1 MQWSP
6 FLFFSLPQLG
16 WILISF
22 TIWLDIFLIVLDDLI
37 SECLEI
43 PLNVILTQHG
53 KQGGE
58 GAGGERTCLLLSLAC
73 LVEGNP
79 QPHLQWYF
87 ADAKVGAS
95 SKLFWE

>member
-1 MQWSP
+1 MESR
-6 FLFFSLPQLG
+6 
-16 WILISF
+16 
-22 TIWLDIFLIVLDDLI
+22 V
-37 SECLEI
+37 
-43 PLNVILTQHG
+43 
-53 KQGGE
+53 
-58 GAGGERTCLLLSLAC
+58 EREQVASAPASSLSLAC

>member
-1 MQWSP
+1 MQGSP
-6 FLFFSLPQLG
+6 FLFSSLPQLG

-22 TIWLDIFLIVLDDLI
+22 TIWLDTFLIVLDDLI

-58 GAGGERTCLLLSLAC
+58 GADGSSLSLAC

-79 QPHLQWYF
+79 QPQLQW
-87 ADAKVGAS
+87 
-95 SKLFWE
+95 

>member
-1 MQWSP
+1 MQGSP
-6 FLFFSLPQLG
+6 FLFSSLPQLG

-22 TIWLDIFLIVLDDLI
+22 TIWLDTFLIVLDDLI

-58 GAGGERTCLLLSLAC
+58 GAGGERTCLLPLPGL
-73 LVEGNP
+73 P
-79 QPHLQWYF
+79 
-87 ADAKVGAS
+87 
-95 SKLFWE
+95 